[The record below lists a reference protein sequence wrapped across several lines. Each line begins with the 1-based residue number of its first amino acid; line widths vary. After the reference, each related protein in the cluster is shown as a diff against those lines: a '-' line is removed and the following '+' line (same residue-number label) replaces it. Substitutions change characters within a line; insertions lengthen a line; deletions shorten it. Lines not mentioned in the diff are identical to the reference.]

1 MLSASLIVLAC
12 LSALLAI
19 IADWGRRGPA
29 FFLFK
34 PLTTILIIGLC
45 LAWPEPAESAY
56 RAAILVGLVFCLA
69 GDVFLM
75 GNNNRA
81 FIFGLVS
88 FLIGHLIFM
97 LAFLQGLAEP
107 VLPLWIFAL
116 LLWGLPL
123 GVILL
128 PRAGTLMWPVVV
140 YAAVLM
146 GMAVTAAIRFESLGG
161 LAGPSG
167 PLLAL
172 AGALL
177 FVLSDSLL
185 GIRKFVQPRIDLQPP
200 LLLSYWA
207 AIGLIAVSA

>member
-1 MLSASLIVLAC
+1 MSTALIGLAC
-12 LSALLAI
+12 LSAVLAI
-19 IADWGRRGPA
+19 AADWRRRGPA
-29 FFLFK
+29 FYLFK
-34 PLTTILIIGLC
+34 PLTTVLIIGLC
-45 LAWPEPAESAY
+45 LAWPEPADATY
-56 RAAILVGLVFCLA
+56 RGSILLGLVFCLA

-97 LAFLQGLAEP
+97 LAFLHGLSEP
-107 VLPLWIFAL
+107 MLPLWNFGL

-123 GVILL
+123 GAILL
-128 PRAGTLMWPVVV
+128 PRAGSLMWPVVV

-146 GMAVTAAIRFESLGG
+146 GMAITAAIRFEALGG
-161 LAGPSG
+161 LSGPSG
-167 PLLAL
+167 PMLAL
-172 AGALL
+172 LGALL

-185 GIRKFVQPRIDLQPP
+185 GIRKFVQPRVDLQPA